1 MTPALPDILMGQMIA
16 LVTPMPPEA
25 GGDYLA
31 GRVGLMAMLASLAA
45 QEAERGVAARVW
57 ENGAIRAVLADSGD
71 AQASGGEDSDLSWSA
86 LDQTN
91 ADLRRRLIAV
101 HEAAE
106 TSGDRALEAQILE
119 LYVRMAAARR
129 LDLPGG

>member
-1 MTPALPDILMGQMIA
+1 MTPSLPNILMGQMIA

-25 GGDYLA
+25 GADYLA

-57 ENGAIRAVLADSGD
+57 ENGAIRDLLAEAGD
-71 AQASGGEDSDLSWSA
+71 EQASPDSDLSWSA
-86 LDQTN
+86 LDVAN
-91 ADLRRRLIAV
+91 AGLRRRLIAL

-106 TSGDRALEAQILE
+106 TRGDRALEAKILD